1 MDQELPTL
9 LEQMSSPLFS
19 VRFDLSNLKFSVFCF
34 CRPLSFWTFCF
45 DYCIVC
51 SLIYVFWLPLW
62 YLLVIVLSVL
72 WFKSSGYPFGIC
84 WSLYCLFF
92 DLCLLVTH
100 LVSFGHCIVCS
111 LIYVFWLPIWYLLVI
126 VLSVLRFTSSGYHYC
141 IFQIVLLWLIHFCVL
156 MQLRQSMKTLL
167 LSLSATFKQH
177 SSLFSFY
184 FIRNMS
190 NANVYFSLSKTYHI
204 IFKYILENK
213 L

>member
-45 DYCIVC
+45 DY
-51 SLIYVFWLPLW
+51 
-62 YLLVIVLSVL
+62 
-72 WFKSSGYPFGIC
+72 
-84 WSLYCLFF
+84 
-92 DLCLLVTH
+92 
-100 LVSFGHCIVCS
+100 CIVCS